1 MTVPDKS
8 ERGLIGGD
16 GGASMVDSA
25 VDIAVLLSSSHL
37 VAKCVLLYTPLT
49 SEANLNGIVSCLLW
63 VSLSHS
69 FACRGI
75 FQSERANPI

>member
-37 VAKCVLLYTPLT
+37 VAKCVLL
-49 SEANLNGIVSCLLW
+49 
-63 VSLSHS
+63 
-69 FACRGI
+69 
-75 FQSERANPI
+75 